1 MRSTLVSFVDRASR
15 AASVVATL
23 CLIAIV
29 ISVTADAMGRYL
41 FSRPIIGVHAIVGG
55 LLHPVLIF
63 FGSALVARSNGH
75 MRVQVVRLDR
85 WPTLKRA
92 IENLFAWLISLF
104 WGVVAWQASV
114 RVYEAYAMNQWP
126 VGEIAVPA
134 IVSYGAVAIGAAL
147 AAVAHLTPSGEARE
161 ACT

>member
-1 MRSTLVSFVDRASR
+1 MRSTLVRAVDRMSQ
-15 AASVVATL
+15 AAAAVATL

-63 FGSALVARSNGH
+63 FGASLVARSKGH
-75 MRVQVVRLDR
+75 MRVQVVQLDR
-85 WPTLKRA
+85 WPALERT
-92 IENLFAWLISLF
+92 IEDLFAWLIAAF
-104 WGVVAWQASV
+104 WAIVAWQAFV
-114 RVYEAYAMNQWP
+114 RVYDAYAMNQWP
-126 VGEIAVPA
+126 VGEIAVPT

-147 AAVAHLTPSGEARE
+147 AAVAHLAPLGEAYE
-161 ACT
+161 